1 MAYIHIVGKYSATP
15 MLHAMQDFNQA
26 HCGNCATIKKLHYLK
41 MADCKQLSRV
51 RPMAIENGT
60 IIKIKINIC
69 TPSV

>member
-41 MADCKQLSRV
+41 VA
-51 RPMAIENGT
+51 MAIENGT